1 MAIPFFVISAAP
13 GSNEAIIDRLFQIH
27 ETK

>member
-1 MAIPFFVISAAP
+1 MAIPFLVISTAP
-13 GSNEAIIDRLFQIH
+13 GSDEAIIDRLFQIH